1 MAMVYTAGLAQG
13 LGLVTFPAAS
23 TILTSP
29 DHFALTDTA
38 YGALFIP
45 QAALAVAASLLG
57 AALYRQLGVQRVYL
71 VGLAADLGAML
82 LLVASRFV
90 MAQQGL
96 AYGVLLVATSCMG
109 LGFGFLVPV
118 LNTVV
123 AALFPRTPDKAVL
136 ALNALLGLGT
146 ALAPAFVALFVGLG
160 IWWGLPLLVAVL
172 LVGLLVAGRGGS
184 SLDTAASMAAAAPA
198 TAGAHGKRHTAPT
211 RFWPFAAFALA
222 YGVCETLNG
231 NWASLYM
238 TEHFH
243 SGTSLASLALT
254 IFWSLVTLG
263 RIVFASIGRWVPERL
278 AWQVLP
284 FVIAAAF
291 LACALA
297 PPSEPW
303 LGLAGFALA
312 GLGCSALLP
321 LAISFGQAQLPG
333 FSASVAG
340 GLIAFYQ
347 VGYGLAAFGVGPVQ
361 GATGAGLGEVFG
373 GAVLVALLAAAL
385 GLFIVRRP
393 GAPVPGRT

>member
-29 DHFALTDTA
+29 DYFALTDTA

-57 AALYRQLGVQRVYL
+57 AALYRQLGIQRVYL

-90 MAQQGL
+90 MAEQGL
-96 AYGVLLVATSCMG
+96 TYGVLLLATSCMG

-278 AWQVLP
+278 AWQVLL

-297 PPSEPW
+297 PPSEPR
-303 LGLAGFALA
+303 
-312 GLGCSALLP
+312 
-321 LAISFGQAQLPG
+321 
-333 FSASVAG
+333 
-340 GLIAFYQ
+340 
-347 VGYGLAAFGVGPVQ
+347 AACRQ
-361 GATGAGLGEVFG
+361 
-373 GAVLVALLAAAL
+373 
-385 GLFIVRRP
+385 IDRVR
-393 GAPVPGRT
+393 

>member
-29 DHFALTDTA
+29 DYFALTDTA

-57 AALYRQLGVQRVYL
+57 AALYRQLGIQRVYL
-71 VGLAADLGAML
+71 MGLAADLGAML

-90 MAQQGL
+90 MAEQGL
-96 AYGVLLVATSCMG
+96 TYGVLLVATSCMG

-172 LVGLLVAGRGGS
+172 LAGLLVAGRGGS
-184 SLDTAASMAAAAPA
+184 SLDAAAGMAVAVPA
-198 TAGAHGKRHTAPT
+198 TAGAHGKRHTVPR
-211 RFWPFAAFALA
+211 RFWVFAAFALA

-238 TEHFH
+238 TRHFH
-243 SGTSLASLALT
+243 SGTSLASLALA

-263 RIVFASIGRWVPERL
+263 RIVFASIGQWVPERL

-284 FVIAAAF
+284 FVVAAAF
-291 LACALA
+291 LVCALA
-297 PPSEPW
+297 PPTEPW

-333 FSASVAG
+333 FNASVAG

-361 GATGAGLGEVFG
+361 AATGAGPGEVFD
-373 GAVLVALLAAAL
+373 GAVAVALLAAAL

>member
-172 LVGLLVAGRGGS
+172 LAGLRVAGRGGS
-184 SLDTAASMAAAAPA
+184 SLDAAAGMAAAAPA

-297 PPSEPW
+297 PPTEPW

-373 GAVLVALLAAAL
+373 GAVVVALLAAAL